1 MQIVLDELRTT
12 KQEKEQLLDKLN
24 ESLEELENSKGL
36 IEIHQAQHQ
45 SVSFCNNS
53 NYKTKQRKSEVALWP
68 GMLSSARTK
77 WLADRNICEKC
88 FNQHLQILN
97 VLLKL

>member
-1 MQIVLDELRTT
+1 MQIVLEELRTT

-24 ESLEELENSKGL
+24 ETLEEWENSKGL

-45 SVSFCNNS
+45 SVSSCNNS
-53 NYKTKQRKSEVALWP
+53 NYKTKKKSEVVLWP

-77 WLADRNICEKC
+77 WLADK
-88 FNQHLQILN
+88 FL
-97 VLLKL
+97 

>member
-1 MQIVLDELRTT
+1 MQIVLEELQTT

-24 ESLEELENSKGL
+24 ETLGELENSKGL

-53 NYKTKQRKSEVALWP
+53 NYETKKRV
-68 GMLSSARTK
+68 K
-77 WLADRNICEKC
+77 WLYGQECSQVPGLIGQQTEISVEYLRKM
-88 FNQHLQILN
+88 
-97 VLLKL
+97 LLPARAMFF